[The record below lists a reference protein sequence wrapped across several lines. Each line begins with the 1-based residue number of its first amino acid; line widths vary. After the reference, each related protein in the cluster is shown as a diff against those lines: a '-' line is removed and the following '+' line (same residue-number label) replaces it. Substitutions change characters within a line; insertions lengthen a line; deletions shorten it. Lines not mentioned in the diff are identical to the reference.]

1 MGPIHFHV
9 RSIGKT
15 MMTNTAVRN
24 ATSNVDTVVKT
35 NHPRRSMPKT
45 LYAIRRRRRQVKT
58 DKIDVKILDCVENH
72 LKFLYVS
79 PNK

>member
-1 MGPIHFHV
+1 MGSIHFNV

-15 MMTNTAVRN
+15 MMTNAAARK
-24 ATSNVDTVVKT
+24 ATSNMGTVVKS

-45 LYAIRRRRRQVKT
+45 LYAIRRRQQVKT

>member
-9 RSIGKT
+9 RSIGRT
-15 MMTNTAVRN
+15 MMTNTAVHN
-24 ATSNVDTVVKT
+24 ATSNVGTVVKP

-45 LYAIRRRRRQVKT
+45 LYAIRRRRQVKT

-79 PNK
+79 RNK